1 MKLAKINAEDFTGSI
16 VGIVVAVIVVGAV
29 AVPIITGMV
38 GTDGTPSGATYPI
51 QEGTILATIV
61 EILPVFLVLAVLMM
75 IVYLF
80 IQKKN

>member
-1 MKLAKINAEDFTGSI
+1 MAKINAEDFTGSI

-29 AVPIITGMV
+29 AVPIITGLV